1 MTPERMQFH
10 LQVVQPLE
18 AKLLALPLGRLF
30 TGELY
35 DLDDTPIGGMD
46 VPDLGEHG
54 LRLSAADVGRL
65 FMAPDDSNITA
76 LQLAARDDG
85 TPAGFTVRSQ
95 NDFNQA
101 GAPVDIVAYRDLL
114 GDGVR
119 IDALYLSRIMLRA
132 DAPERLCTVA
142 FGLQACTA
150 YRHDFA
156 EVTLYA
162 AGKGYG
168 GVALDEDDL
177 VGYQVW
183 PKFGFDAPLEP
194 ADLQQDARFAA
205 CRSVQDVVAID
216 RLWWD
221 AWGRPMEMRFDLAPN
236 SRSWQ
241 VLVDYLNHVFPGV

>member
-1 MTPERMQFH
+1 MQFH

-18 AKLLALPLGRLF
+18 EKLLALPLGRLF

-35 DLDDTPIGGMD
+35 DLDDIPIDRMD
-46 VPDLGEHG
+46 VPELGEHG
-54 LRLSAADVGRL
+54 LTLPAADVGRL

-95 NDFNQA
+95 NDFNQEDQ
-101 GAPVDIVAYRDLL
+101 PIDIVAYRDLL

-150 YRHDFA
+150 YRHGFA
-156 EVTLYA
+156 EVTLFA
-162 AGKGYG
+162 AGKGFG

-183 PKFGFDAPLEP
+183 PKFGFDAPLLP
-194 ADLQQDARFAA
+194 ADLQRDARFAA
-205 CRSVQDVVAID
+205 CHSVLDVIAID
-216 RLWWD
+216 QPWWER
-221 AWGRPMEMRFDLAPN
+221 WGRPMEMRFDLSPN

-241 VLVDYLNHVFPGV
+241 VLVDYLSTVFPEE